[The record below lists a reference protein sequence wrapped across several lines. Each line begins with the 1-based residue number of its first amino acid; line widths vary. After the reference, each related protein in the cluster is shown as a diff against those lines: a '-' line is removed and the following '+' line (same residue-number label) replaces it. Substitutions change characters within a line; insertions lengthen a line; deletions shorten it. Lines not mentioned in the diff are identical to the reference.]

1 MARTLRIPLTDVEL
15 NVGFARRAAETP
27 EQPAFGELGGSG
39 TDVWGGIVQ
48 GEYNPELAGDL
59 RWPIYDR
66 MLRTDPQVRTLRK
79 IVTLPIRAAVP
90 SVKPAGDGATDQEA
104 AQLVETNLLSGM
116 TMTYDDVIRH
126 ALLAYFWGFVLLE
139 KVLEER
145 DGYVMWRKLPGRH
158 PRTVKKW
165 VFDEN
170 GGVAGIVQS
179 FTDANGT
186 LREPTIPI
194 DRLLLF
200 TWEEYF
206 DNPEGEAELRAVY
219 KPWFTGDWV
228 YKILNIGLERFWLN
242 IPLGEAPH
250 GATKEQIRKTVQLLM
265 GIRAHEK
272 AALVQPHGWKF
283 GFMDAMQRSGSDI
296 ALKWLEHQNHQI
308 LLVGLAQFLM
318 LGVTD
323 TGSRAVSE
331 DHSDM
336 FLRAEDAV
344 ASWICEVVNRY
355 AIPQLCR
362 YNFPGLDQYPQL
374 VIPPMSTVV
383 RQSAMLQALVNAVN
397 AALVSPDADI
407 ENALRAQWG
416 FPEVEAHVTPDE
428 TEPSEEPEEDD
439 DPPPSGGASA
449 ADATEGPRT
458 FAARAPNAREQRFR
472 LDRVRAAQQD
482 AEDALGGDLGDTIEQ
497 QLDSLART
505 LQAPVTAAV
514 AGGAQ
519 ARNRLLKTL
528 ARLQMPLIKR
538 YSSLLRLHLEEI
550 ASEGAETVAA
560 VTKASPGD
568 LTRRLRPQI
577 TASADALADKHAAD
591 ILFAVRDQVPRDVE
605 AGLTA
610 ETVIR
615 NVRQAVRD
623 RATIGLR
630 EHLQGAAEGIAQGLT
645 SAQGA

>member
-1 MARTLRIPLTDVEL
+1 MARIPFTDYDLRL
-15 NVGFARRAAETP
+15 ARRAAEAPETP
-27 EQPAFGELGGSG
+27 SYGELGGSG
-39 TDVWGGIVQ
+39 TDVWGGMIQ
-48 GEYNPELAGDL
+48 GEYNSELAGDL

-66 MLRTDPQVRTLRK
+66 MLRADPQVRTLRK
-79 IVTLPIRAAVP
+79 IVTLPIRAAIP
-90 SVKPAGDGATDQEA
+90 SVKPAGDGATDKEA
-104 AQLVETNLLSGM
+104 AELVETNLLSGM

-165 VFDEN
+165 VFDDS

-186 LREPTIPI
+186 VREPTIPI

-219 KPWFTGDWV
+219 KPWFTSDWV
-228 YKILNIGLERFWLN
+228 YKVLNIGIERFWLN
-242 IPLGEAPH
+242 IPIGKAPY
-250 GATKEQIRKTVQLLM
+250 GATKEQMRDTLALM
-265 GIRAHEK
+265 KGIRAHEK
-272 AALVQPHGWKF
+272 AAVIQPHGWEF

-416 FPEVEAHVTPDE
+416 FPDVEAHDAPDE
-428 TEPSEEPEEDD
+428 TEPSEQPEED
-439 DPPPSGGASA
+439 DPPPSGGRSA
-449 ADATEGPRT
+449 ADEPGEPRT
-458 FAARAPNAREQRFR
+458 FAAREPNTREQRFR

-482 AEDALGGDLGDTIEQ
+482 AEEALGGDLSGIIEQ
-497 QLDSLART
+497 QLDRLART

-514 AGGAQ
+514 GGGTH

-528 ARLQMPLIKR
+528 ARLEMPLTKR
-538 YSSLLRLHLEEI
+538 YSNLLRRHLEDI
-550 ASEGAETVAA
+550 ASEGAEAVSAVIAA
-560 VTKASPGD
+560 RPGD
-568 LTRRLRPQI
+568 LVRRLRPQI
-577 TASADALADKHAAD
+577 NASADSLADKHAAD
-591 ILFAVRDQVPRDVE
+591 ILFAVREQVPRDIE

-615 NVRQAVRD
+615 NVRQAARD

-645 SAQGA
+645 RAQGG